1 MKSRFFGTAVVGLIG
16 AIIGSFSMMVF
27 ASSHFA
33 SVAGPGDTPP
43 VVSAATLP
51 VSGESDQERIINAVK
66 RVGPSVVALNVVIN
80 GKVFVPVD
88 PFAQFFGGESG
99 GSYRN
104 VQQRASGSGFVVSRD
119 GMIVTNAHVVP
130 AGTTTVQAVF
140 ANGDK
145 VKAHVY
151 SRDPAADIA
160 LVKVDGY
167 AKLPPPVEYGDST
180 HVQAGEWA
188 IAIGEPFELQ
198 QSVAVGV
205 VSGFNR
211 DEPIADENGQAREF
225 RGLMQTS
232 APINPGNSGG
242 PLIDFDGRLIG
253 VNQSTA
259 NARAGAQGIGFAIPV
274 NTVRREVALLE
285 KAPNETLNANSTGT
299 GEGFLGIVPVTV
311 DNSIRSQLNY
321 KGDGVAVG
329 QVSAG
334 TPGAQAGLLQGDVI
348 QKINGQPATS
358 DGQFRDTISKMK
370 PGTKV
375 SLTVWSQGVEKIV
388 TVTLGE
394 KPVAVEQQQ
403 DPNATP

>member
-16 AIIGSFSMMVF
+16 AIVGSFSMMLF

-33 SVAGPGDTPP
+33 NVAGPNDTPP
-43 VVSAATLP
+43 VVSAAPLP
-51 VSGESDQERIINAVK
+51 VSGGSDQERIINAVK
-66 RVGPSVVALNVVIN
+66 RVEPSVVALNVVIN
-80 GKVFVPVD
+80 GKEYVPVD
-88 PFAQFFGGESG
+88 PFAQFFGGEG
-99 GSYRN
+99 GGGYRN

-130 AGTTTVQAVF
+130 AGTTSVQAVF

-145 VKAHVY
+145 MKARVY

-167 AKLPPPVEYGDST
+167 AKLPPPVEYGDSDR
-180 HVQAGEWA
+180 VQAGEWA

-211 DEPIADENGQAREF
+211 NEPIADESGQAREF

-259 NARAGAQGIGFAIPV
+259 NARTGAQGIGFAIPV
-274 NTVRREVALLE
+274 NTVRREVALLT
-285 KAPNETLNANSTGT
+285 KAPNQTLNANVTGT
-299 GEGFLGIVPVTV
+299 GEGFLGIQPVTV
-311 DNSIRSQLNY
+311 DNDIRSQLNY

-329 QVSAG
+329 QVTAG
-334 TPGAQAGLLQGDVI
+334 TPAAQAGLLQGDVI
-348 QKINGQPATS
+348 QKINGQPTTS

-375 SLTVWSQGVEKIV
+375 NLTVWSQGVEKMVIV
-388 TVTLGE
+388 TLAE
-394 KPVAVEQQQ
+394 KPVAVQQQ
-403 DPNATP
+403 DPNSGP

>member
-16 AIIGSFSMMVF
+16 AIIGSFSMMIF

-33 SVAGPGDTPP
+33 NVAGPNDTPP
-43 VVSAATLP
+43 VVSAAVLP
-51 VSGESDQERIINAVK
+51 ASGGSDQERIINAVK
-66 RVGPSVVALNVVIN
+66 RVEPSVVALNVVIN
-80 GKVFVPVD
+80 GKVYVPTD
-88 PFAQFFGGESG
+88 PFAQFFGGEG
-99 GSYRN
+99 GGVYRN

-130 AGTTTVQAVF
+130 AGTSAVQAVF

-167 AKLPPPVEYGDST
+167 SKLPPPVEYGDSD

-211 DEPIADENGQAREF
+211 NEPIADESGQAREF

-285 KAPNETLNANSTGT
+285 KAPNQTLNANSTGT
-299 GEGFLGIVPVTV
+299 GEGFLGINPVTV
-311 DNSIRSQLNY
+311 DNGIRSQLNY
-321 KGDGVAVG
+321 KGDGVAV
-329 QVSAG
+329 QLVSPN
-334 TPGAQAGLLQGDVI
+334 TPASQAGLQPGDII
-348 QKINGQPATS
+348 QKINGVALTTDQ
-358 DGQFRDTISKMK
+358 QFRDTISKMK

-375 SLTVWSQGVEKIV
+375 NLTVWSQGAEKMVIV
-388 TVTLGE
+388 TLAE
-394 KPVAVEQQQ
+394 KPVAVEQQ
-403 DPNATP
+403 DPNGP